1 MYEFRRPA
9 RTAAPSRSLTSL
21 TEDERCAW
29 EERVAICT
37 IDGGLPEERA
47 KEIAW
52 AQIEAG
58 RAAQSVSP
66 SA

>member
-1 MYEFRRPA
+1 MYEFRKPA
-9 RTAAPSRSLTSL
+9 RTAAPSRSLAGL

-37 IDGGLPEERA
+37 IDGHLPEERA

-52 AQIEAG
+52 AQIEAQ
-58 RAAQSVSP
+58 RSIRPAVQS
-66 SA
+66 A